1 MRFLKV
7 IATSAALLLTVG
19 VVMGIAR
26 AQENEQLTGKW
37 NMVSTTPDGND
48 ISWTLSIT
56 YKDGAYSAV
65 IGGEAGEGTA
75 KDLKVEGSK
84 IHMRVPY
91 RDNEYDID
99 LTLKEGKLV
108 GTWSGNADSGQTKG
122 EKAAQ

>member
-1 MRFLKV
+1 MRLLKV
-7 IATSAALLLTVG
+7 IMTSAAFLLAVA
-19 VVMGIAR
+19 VAVGIAQV
-26 AQENEQLTGKW
+26 QENDQLTGKW

-56 YKDGAYSAV
+56 YKDGAYSAA
-65 IGGEAGEGTA
+65 IGGDAGESTA

-108 GTWSGNADSGQTKG
+108 GTWSGNGDSGQTKG
-122 EKAAQ
+122 EKEAR